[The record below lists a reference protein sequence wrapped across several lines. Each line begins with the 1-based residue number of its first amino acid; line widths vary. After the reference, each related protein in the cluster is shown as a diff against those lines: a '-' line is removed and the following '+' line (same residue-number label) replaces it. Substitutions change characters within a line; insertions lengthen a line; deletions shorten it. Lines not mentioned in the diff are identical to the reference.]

1 MFRKQEQDNKEEK
14 KVLLDVDKNKN
25 DLDKYFGTFSP
36 IIQRIDD
43 LDPEQ

>member
-36 IIQRIDD
+36 IIQRIED

>member
-25 DLDKYFGTFSP
+25 DLDKYFGAFSP
-36 IIQRIDD
+36 IIQRIED

>member
-14 KVLLDVDKNKN
+14 KVLLDVEKNKN

-36 IIQRIDD
+36 IIQRIED